1 MAHPLGCE
9 PLSESPKSNSEIA
22 AGEDLCLAC
31 GLCCNGAIFADVQL
45 QAGDDAEQLA
55 KLGLV
60 VKSAGSN
67 QNPKFVQPCVAHDGC
82 RCRIYDERPSYC
94 RQFDC
99 ALLKSFRCGILAK
112 QDVLEIISTARERV
126 ALVKE
131 LLRELGDTEVSV
143 SLGVRFRRTAKRLER
158 RNPDKAN
165 SDSFSRLTLAV
176 HDLNRLVEE
185 EFYPGLAQRSVA

>member
-1 MAHPLGCE
+1 MK
-9 PLSESPKSNSEIA
+9 SPKSNPEIA
-22 AGEDLCLAC
+22 AGEELCLAC

-60 VKSAGSN
+60 VKCAGSN

-82 RCRIYDERPSYC
+82 RCRIYDERPGYC

-99 ALLKSFRCGILAK
+99 ALLKSFRCGSLAK
-112 QDVLEIISTARERV
+112 QDALEIISTARERG

-131 LLRELGDTEVSV
+131 LLRELGDTEVSL

-158 RNPDKAN
+158 RKPDEAA
-165 SDSFSRLTLAV
+165 SDLFSRLTLVV
-176 HDLNRLVEE
+176 HDLNRLVAE
-185 EFYPGLAQRSVA
+185 EFYPGHGQRSAA